1 MPSALFRMAH
11 RHVWRRLPREG
22 RRRLLLRTSALFA
35 PRISTTARATTPVII
50 AGMLRS
56 ASGLGATARECHD
69 ALQRHNLP
77 VFGIDL
83 TRTLGYETDIIDWP
97 FIDGRHVIGR
107 GTLFLHT
114 SGPLVPLVLARLGRR
129 FVRDKH
135 VIAHWF
141 WELRE
146 LPEEW
151 GYGVPFVHGICVNTQ
166 FVARAVR
173 EIAGTRP
180 IHLVPHPM
188 RAPTPAHAAATG
200 IRPFTVL
207 VVFNVA
213 SSFARK
219 NPCAA
224 IRAFRRAFGD
234 EDHSVK
240 LIVKFTN
247 ADHWPPAEGQLQE
260 AAGNA
265 TNIELLGGDTLG
277 STAMADLLGRADTV
291 LSLHRAEGLG
301 LVMIEG
307 MLRGLPVVAT
317 DWSGNT
323 DFLTSETGIPIGYD
337 LVPAEDPQGAYD
349 HPRSLWAEPRVEEA
363 AAALRLL
370 RSNPRVRQQLGE
382 AAAKAA
388 AHRFS
393 TACYAESIR
402 ALLEA

>member
-11 RHVWRRLPREG
+11 RHLWRRLPQKG
-22 RRRLLLRTSALFA
+22 RRRLLLKTSALVA
-35 PRISTTARATTPVII
+35 PRISPDARAVAPVII

-56 ASGLGATARECHD
+56 ASGMGATARGCHD
-69 ALQRHNLP
+69 ALQCDDLP

-83 TRTLGYETDIIDWP
+83 TRTLGYETDVRDWT
-97 FIDGRHVIGR
+97 FVDGRHLIGR
-107 GTLFLHT
+107 GTLFLHV

-135 VIAHWF
+135 VMAHWF
-141 WELRE
+141 WELQE

-151 GYGVPFVHGICVNTQ
+151 RYGIPFVHGICVNTQ

-173 EIAGTRP
+173 PTAGTRP

-188 RAPTPAHAAATG
+188 PMLALAPAAATEN
-200 IRPFTVL
+200 RPFTVL

-213 SSFARK
+213 SSLARK

-224 IRAFRRAFGD
+224 IRAFRHAFGD
-234 EDHSVK
+234 DDRSVK
-240 LIVKFTN
+240 LIVKFAN
-247 ADHWPPAEGQLQE
+247 ADHWPPAEDQLRE

-265 TNIELLGGDTLG
+265 TNVELLGGG
-277 STAMADLLGRADTV
+277 VFGGAAMADLFENADAV

-323 DFLTSETGIPIGYD
+323 DFLTPETGIPIGHD
-337 LVPAEDPQGAYD
+337 LVPAEDPQGTYD
-349 HPRSLWAEPRVEEA
+349 QPRSLWAEPRVEEA

-370 RSNPRVRQQLGE
+370 RSNPIVRKQLGK

-393 TACYAESIR
+393 TARYAESIR
-402 ALLEA
+402 ALLES

>member
-1 MPSALFRMAH
+1 MLGALFKKAH
-11 RHVWRRLPREG
+11 RQIWRRLPRRG
-22 RRRLLLRTSALFA
+22 RRRLLLKVSALLA
-35 PRISTTARATTPVII
+35 PRISPDARAVAPVII
-50 AGMLRS
+50 AGLLRS
-56 ASGLGATARECHD
+56 ASGLGATARACHD
-69 ALQRHNLP
+69 ALQRNDLP

-83 TRTLGYETDIIDWP
+83 TRTLGYETDISDWP
-97 FIDGRHVIGR
+97 FVDGRHLIGR

-114 SGPLVPLVLARLGRR
+114 SGPLVPLALARLGRR
-129 FVRDKH
+129 FARDKH

-141 WELRE
+141 WELQE

-151 GYGVPFVHGICVNTQ
+151 RYGIPFVHGICVNTQ
-166 FVARAVR
+166 FVARAIR
-173 EIAGTRP
+173 PTAGTRP

-188 RAPTPAHAAATG
+188 QAPTRAHATATE

-224 IRAFRRAFGD
+224 IRAFRRAFAD
-234 EDHSVK
+234 EDRSVK
-240 LIVKFTN
+240 LIVKYTN
-247 ADHWPPAEGQLQE
+247 ADHWPPAEGLLQK

-265 TNIELLGGDTLG
+265 TNIELLGGGTLDG
-277 STAMADLLGRADTV
+277 AAIADLFKSADAI
-291 LSLHRAEGLG
+291 LSLHRTEGLG
-301 LVMIEG
+301 LVIIEG

-317 DWSGNT
+317 NWSGNT
-323 DFLTSETGIPIGYD
+323 DFLTPETGIPIGYD
-337 LVPAEDPQGAYD
+337 LVPAEDPQGTYD

-370 RSNPRVRQQLGE
+370 RSNPIVRKQLGK
-382 AAAKAA
+382 AAAEVA

-393 TACYAESIR
+393 SARYAEAIR
-402 ALLEA
+402 ALLEP